1 MRAAPRGPGGAGLI
15 TPSGERDRKDRS
27 SRAEGTG
34 PDRSPPRWGQI
45 ARTCQEYIFQV
56 LTLDTERS
64 SRTLWNDLDLLPL
77 ALRPPR
83 RARLVRNP
91 RHTGT
96 SARPYRPEP
105 EQPWPASF
113 GPSANVASP
122 CRAPAP
128 RWSVWCV
135 GVMARSSGDLDPDDE
150 MRRLTI
156 RLSAPGHRAL
166 KEASARQGR
175 STGAVIEESLR
186 LGGAQPIDTAR
197 ELVARAQARPDP
209 DDATA
214 VAVRETRLRG
224 GGR

>member
-1 MRAAPRGPGGAGLI
+1 M
-15 TPSGERDRKDRS
+15 
-27 SRAEGTG
+27 
-34 PDRSPPRWGQI
+34 
-45 ARTCQEYIFQV
+45 
-56 LTLDTERS
+56 ERS
-64 SRTLWNDLDLLPL
+64 SRRLWNDLDLLPL

-83 RARLVRNP
+83 RARLVGNP

-113 GPSANVASP
+113 GPSDNVASL
-122 CRAPAP
+122 CTAPAP

-156 RLSAPGHRAL
+156 RLGAPAHRAL
-166 KEASARQGR
+166 KEATTRQGR

-186 LGGAQPIDTAR
+186 LGGARPIETAG
-197 ELVARAQARPDP
+197 EIVARAQARPDP
-209 DDATA
+209 DETTA
-214 VAVRETRLRG
+214 VAVRETSLRRG
-224 GGR
+224 GR